1 MLQGRLVN
9 TDILFQLKDPI
20 LVNVHK
26 QDITRRRILEEEYLQ
41 E

>member
-20 LVNVHK
+20 LVNVHE
-26 QDITRRRILEEEYLQ
+26 QDIRRRILEEEYLQ